1 MREKFKK
8 NVGMFCDVN
17 NVDEVPITA
26 EMGFLDFA
34 K

>member
-1 MREKFKK
+1 MRGK
-8 NVGMFCDVN
+8 NLKNFGHFFDPN